1 LLKLA
6 TCFAERTQE
15 RSFRAAGGGSMAM
28 PEEDPPPG
36 VPEWV
41 VTYGDM
47 MSLLLTF
54 FIMLVSL
61 SEVAGNKKYLQVLE
75 SLQKGI
81 GYRAGKVSPPGSN
94 FPLNSMV
101 EKLYQLGAHSEE
113 GKGRGGVKTP
123 QSVEGDDAKVL
134 MQRHGKP
141 IPAGPPVQFENGSA
155 ELSPEARRK
164 LEAIAKS
171 LSGKPNKIEIRGHT
185 SSLPLPAGS
194 PYASHFALSY
204 ARAHAAFEY
213 LANLPTFGIERERMR
228 LICVVDHEPPEVV
241 SGSQTARVDRV
252 EIVVLDTFT
261 DEYVG
266 PIQK

>member
-1 LLKLA
+1 
-6 TCFAERTQE
+6 
-15 RSFRAAGGGSMAM
+15 MAL
-28 PEEDPPPG
+28 PEDDPPPG

-81 GYRAGKVSPPGSN
+81 GYRAGPLTPPGN
-94 FPLNSMV
+94 QFPLNSMV
-101 EKLYQLGAHSEE
+101 ERLTTLGAHSNSE
-113 GKGRGGVKTP
+113 KGRGGVKTP
-123 QSVEGDDAKVL
+123 QSVQGDDSRVF

-141 IPAGPPVQFENGSA
+141 IPVGQPLLFEPFSA
-155 ELSPEARRK
+155 RLTEDGRRK
-164 LEAIAKS
+164 LEAIATA

-185 SSLPLPAGS
+185 SSPPLPDGS
-194 PYASHFALSY
+194 EFPDLFSLSY
-204 ARAHAAFEY
+204 ARARAAFDA
-213 LANLPTFGIERERMR
+213 LATHPLYPVEKDRMR
-228 LICVVDHEPPEVV
+228 LIAVADHEPPELA
-241 SGSQTARVDRV
+241 SGTQSARSDRV

-261 DEYVG
+261 NEYVG
-266 PIQK
+266 PKESTK

>member
-1 LLKLA
+1 
-6 TCFAERTQE
+6 
-15 RSFRAAGGGSMAM
+15 MAL
-28 PEEDPPPG
+28 PEDDPPPG

-81 GYRAGKVSPPGSN
+81 GYRSGPVSPPGNN

-101 EKLYQLGAHSEE
+101 EKLTKLGSHSDSEK
-113 GKGRGGVKTP
+113 GKGGVKTP
-123 QSVEGDDAKVL
+123 QSVQGDDARVY

-141 IPAGPPVQFENGSA
+141 IPAGPPLQFEPLSA
-155 ELSPEARRK
+155 ELTDEARRK
-164 LEAIAKS
+164 LEAIATS

-185 SSLPLPAGS
+185 SSASLPSGS
-194 PYASHFALSY
+194 EFQDHFALSY
-204 ARAHAAFEY
+204 ARARRVFDV
-213 LANLPTFGIERERMR
+213 LASHPMYAVERNRMR
-228 LICVVDHEPPEVV
+228 IIAVADHEPPELAT
-241 SGSQTARVDRV
+241 GAQAARADRV

-266 PIQK
+266 PKETMK